1 VQLGSLLTLNGE
13 ASISDATAAF
23 LLLRNLLES
32 RVKLDS
38 GMGTPKKPS
47 AQGKRPVQV
56 RAKIVTDDGGHDEND
71 KRKRKC
77 DQN

>member
-1 VQLGSLLTLNGE
+1 MNGE

-38 GMGTPKKPS
+38 GMGTP
-47 AQGKRPVQV
+47 
-56 RAKIVTDDGGHDEND
+56 T
-71 KRKRKC
+71 
-77 DQN
+77 